1 MPTLILQSQIRTF
14 AALSVSANEDA
25 ELGFSDRSGIE
36 KIFKQIPIR
45 DLVQINRCQI
55 AKCEAVNYTGI
66 NCGNM
71 TCAEYLHLLRE
82 RWCVGSGN
90 LAYYPAIR
98 EPFSKTINT
107 KQDG

>member
-1 MPTLILQSQIRTF
+1 MADADYYAIQIPRIPCLSNIKDNADAYSTITIRTF

-55 AKCEAVNYTGI
+55 CKVRSCQLYG
-66 NCGNM
+66 
-71 TCAEYLHLLRE
+71 Y
-82 RWCVGSGN
+82 
-90 LAYYPAIR
+90 
-98 EPFSKTINT
+98 
-107 KQDG
+107 